1 MAEGRAEGREEQAK
15 ATAIRMSKKGLPVE
29 MIADAIGFSIDEV
42 KAWIG

>member
-1 MAEGRAEGREEQAK
+1 MAEQKVERSRLRQL
-15 ATAIRMSKKGLPVE
+15 IRMSKKGLPVE